1 MRRLY
6 ARLAEQLIAEGDKEK
21 ALEVLVHGNEVMPDC
36 NFPYVSV
43 MSYIYG
49 YTHTC
54 MTYMEDFFRIGS
66 KTANEKG
73 MEMAN
78 KIWDDEVELF
88 NWYNSCDERTL
99 NYRSSDIHYDFLFLY
114 YMLKNIKYPD
124 NSLAQR
130 YKEMK
135 LDNVAMNYAKSLQ
148 GSISAQLRKADMDQ
162 QAIAGSFQEMH
173 QLQEIANLIGDKQT
187 AQKIQDMAA
196 SQIDMINSLSR
207 ELGAAFRQ
215 FYNGMDEPEQPVEAE
230 AGEEVAEQ

>member
-1 MRRLY
+1 
-6 ARLAEQLIAEGDKEK
+6 
-21 ALEVLVHGNEVMPDC
+21 
-36 NFPYVSV
+36 
-43 MSYIYG
+43 
-49 YTHTC
+49 
-54 MTYMEDFFRIGS
+54 
-66 KTANEKG
+66 
-73 MEMAN
+73 
-78 KIWDDEVELF
+78 
-88 NWYNSCDERTL
+88 
-99 NYRSSDIHYDFLFLY
+99 
-114 YMLKNIKYPD
+114 
-124 NSLAQR
+124 
-130 YKEMK
+130 MK